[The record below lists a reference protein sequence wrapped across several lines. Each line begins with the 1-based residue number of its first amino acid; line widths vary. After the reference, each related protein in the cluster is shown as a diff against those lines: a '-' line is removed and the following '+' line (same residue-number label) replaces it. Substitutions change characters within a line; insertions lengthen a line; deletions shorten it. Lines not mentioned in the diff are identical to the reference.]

1 MDTVRRA
8 GLDVDLQIS
17 GDRRSVPPA
26 VELSS
31 YRIIQEALTNTLK
44 HGGLGARSAVDL
56 TYSAD
61 KLLIEVSDTGLGHAH
76 EVSVGHGLIGI
87 GERVALFGGRVDYG
101 NREDAGLLCSRR
113 VTAYGYY
120 MIRVAL
126 ADDQALVRTGLRMI
140 LEAEGDIE
148 IVGEATDGNG
158 AIALS
163 GTEAPDVLLMD
174 IRMPGLDG
182 IEALRRISAMM
193 PNEGPR
199 VIMLTTFDPDDYI
212 YDALAAGA
220 SGFLLKD
227 APAEEL
233 LTAVRVVASGEA
245 VLAPSITNRLI
256 QQIKA
261 RPIRTTES
269 QVLESLTDREREV
282 LRLIAKGDTNQEIAE
297 QLFVGETTVKTHVSH
312 VLQKLGLRDRVQAV
326 VVAYECG
333 FVVPGA

>member
-1 MDTVRRA
+1 
-8 GLDVDLQIS
+8 
-17 GDRRSVPPA
+17 
-26 VELSS
+26 
-31 YRIIQEALTNTLK
+31 
-44 HGGLGARSAVDL
+44 
-56 TYSAD
+56 
-61 KLLIEVSDTGLGHAH
+61 
-76 EVSVGHGLIGI
+76 
-87 GERVALFGGRVDYG
+87 
-101 NREDAGLLCSRR
+101 
-113 VTAYGYY
+113 

-140 LEAEGDIE
+140 LEAEGDIA
-148 IVGEATDGNG
+148 IVGEAVDGNG

-163 GTEAPDVLLMD
+163 ATEHPDVLLMD

-193 PNEGPR
+193 PTEGPR
-199 VIMLTTFDPDDYI
+199 IIMLTTFDPDDYI

-233 LTAVRVVASGEA
+233 LTAVRVVAAGEA

-256 QQIKA
+256 QQIKT
-261 RPIRTTES
+261 RPIRTTEA

-333 FVVPGA
+333 FVVPGT

>member
-1 MDTVRRA
+1 
-8 GLDVDLQIS
+8 
-17 GDRRSVPPA
+17 
-26 VELSS
+26 
-31 YRIIQEALTNTLK
+31 
-44 HGGLGARSAVDL
+44 
-56 TYSAD
+56 
-61 KLLIEVSDTGLGHAH
+61 
-76 EVSVGHGLIGI
+76 
-87 GERVALFGGRVDYG
+87 
-101 NREDAGLLCSRR
+101 
-113 VTAYGYY
+113 

-148 IVGEATDGNG
+148 IVGEAVDGNG
-158 AIALS
+158 AIAIS
-163 GTEAPDVLLMD
+163 ATEHPDVLLMD

-193 PNEGPR
+193 PTEGPR
-199 VIMLTTFDPDDYI
+199 IIMLTTFDPDDYI

-233 LTAVRVVASGEA
+233 LTAVRVVAAGEA

-256 QQIKA
+256 QQIKT
-261 RPIRTTES
+261 RPIRTTEA

-312 VLQKLGLRDRVQAV
+312 VLRKLGLRDRVQAV

-333 FVVPGA
+333 FVIPGT

>member
-1 MDTVRRA
+1 
-8 GLDVDLQIS
+8 
-17 GDRRSVPPA
+17 
-26 VELSS
+26 
-31 YRIIQEALTNTLK
+31 
-44 HGGLGARSAVDL
+44 
-56 TYSAD
+56 
-61 KLLIEVSDTGLGHAH
+61 
-76 EVSVGHGLIGI
+76 
-87 GERVALFGGRVDYG
+87 
-101 NREDAGLLCSRR
+101 
-113 VTAYGYY
+113 

-140 LEAEGDIE
+140 LEAEGDIA
-148 IVGEATDGNG
+148 IVGEAVDGNG

-163 GTEAPDVLLMD
+163 ATEHPDVLLMD

-193 PNEGPR
+193 PTEGPR
-199 VIMLTTFDPDDYI
+199 IIMLTTFDPDDYI

-233 LTAVRVVASGEA
+233 LTAVRVVAAGEA

-256 QQIKA
+256 QQIKT
-261 RPIRTTES
+261 RPIRTTEA

-282 LRLIAKGDTNQEIAE
+282 LRLIANGDTNQEIAE

-312 VLQKLGLRDRVQAV
+312 VLRKLGLRDRVQAV

-333 FVVPGA
+333 FVVPGT

>member
-1 MDTVRRA
+1 
-8 GLDVDLQIS
+8 
-17 GDRRSVPPA
+17 
-26 VELSS
+26 
-31 YRIIQEALTNTLK
+31 
-44 HGGLGARSAVDL
+44 
-56 TYSAD
+56 
-61 KLLIEVSDTGLGHAH
+61 
-76 EVSVGHGLIGI
+76 
-87 GERVALFGGRVDYG
+87 
-101 NREDAGLLCSRR
+101 
-113 VTAYGYY
+113 

-148 IVGEATDGNG
+148 IVGEAVDGNG
-158 AIALS
+158 AIAIS
-163 GTEAPDVLLMD
+163 ATEHPDVLLMD

-193 PNEGPR
+193 PTEGPR
-199 VIMLTTFDPDDYI
+199 IIMLTTFDPDDYI

-233 LTAVRVVASGEA
+233 LTAVRVVAAGEA

-256 QQIKA
+256 QQIKT
-261 RPIRTTES
+261 RPIRTTEA

-282 LRLIAKGDTNQEIAE
+282 LRLIANGDTNQEIAE

-312 VLQKLGLRDRVQAV
+312 VLRKLGLRDRVQAV

-333 FVVPGA
+333 FVVPGT

>member
-1 MDTVRRA
+1 
-8 GLDVDLQIS
+8 
-17 GDRRSVPPA
+17 
-26 VELSS
+26 
-31 YRIIQEALTNTLK
+31 
-44 HGGLGARSAVDL
+44 
-56 TYSAD
+56 
-61 KLLIEVSDTGLGHAH
+61 
-76 EVSVGHGLIGI
+76 
-87 GERVALFGGRVDYG
+87 
-101 NREDAGLLCSRR
+101 
-113 VTAYGYY
+113 

-148 IVGEATDGNG
+148 IVGEAVDGNG
-158 AIALS
+158 AIAIS
-163 GTEAPDVLLMD
+163 ATEHPDVLLMD

-199 VIMLTTFDPDDYI
+199 IIMLTTFDPDDYI

-233 LTAVRVVASGEA
+233 LTAVRVVAAGEA

-256 QQIKA
+256 QQIKT
-261 RPIRTTES
+261 RPIRTTEA

-312 VLQKLGLRDRVQAV
+312 VLRKLGLRDRVQAV

-333 FVVPGA
+333 FVVPGT

>member
-1 MDTVRRA
+1 
-8 GLDVDLQIS
+8 
-17 GDRRSVPPA
+17 
-26 VELSS
+26 
-31 YRIIQEALTNTLK
+31 
-44 HGGLGARSAVDL
+44 
-56 TYSAD
+56 
-61 KLLIEVSDTGLGHAH
+61 
-76 EVSVGHGLIGI
+76 
-87 GERVALFGGRVDYG
+87 
-101 NREDAGLLCSRR
+101 
-113 VTAYGYY
+113 

-140 LEAEGDIE
+140 LEAEGDIA
-148 IVGEATDGNG
+148 IVGEAVDGNG

-163 GTEAPDVLLMD
+163 ATEHPDVLLMD

-193 PNEGPR
+193 PTEGPR
-199 VIMLTTFDPDDYI
+199 IIMLTTFDPDDYI

-233 LTAVRVVASGEA
+233 LTAVRVVAAGEA

-256 QQIKA
+256 QQIKT
-261 RPIRTTES
+261 RPIRTTEA

-312 VLQKLGLRDRVQAV
+312 VLRKLGLRDRVQAV

-333 FVVPGA
+333 FVVPGT

>member
-1 MDTVRRA
+1 
-8 GLDVDLQIS
+8 
-17 GDRRSVPPA
+17 
-26 VELSS
+26 
-31 YRIIQEALTNTLK
+31 
-44 HGGLGARSAVDL
+44 
-56 TYSAD
+56 
-61 KLLIEVSDTGLGHAH
+61 
-76 EVSVGHGLIGI
+76 
-87 GERVALFGGRVDYG
+87 
-101 NREDAGLLCSRR
+101 
-113 VTAYGYY
+113 

-199 VIMLTTFDPDDYI
+199 IIMLTTFDPDDYI

-261 RPIRTTES
+261 RPIRATES

>member
-1 MDTVRRA
+1 
-8 GLDVDLQIS
+8 
-17 GDRRSVPPA
+17 
-26 VELSS
+26 
-31 YRIIQEALTNTLK
+31 
-44 HGGLGARSAVDL
+44 
-56 TYSAD
+56 
-61 KLLIEVSDTGLGHAH
+61 
-76 EVSVGHGLIGI
+76 
-87 GERVALFGGRVDYG
+87 
-101 NREDAGLLCSRR
+101 
-113 VTAYGYY
+113 
-120 MIRVAL
+120 MIRVGL

-148 IVGEATDGNG
+148 IVGEAVDGNG

-163 GTEAPDVLLMD
+163 ATEHPDVLLMD

-193 PNEGPR
+193 PTEGPR
-199 VIMLTTFDPDDYI
+199 IIMLTTFDPDDYI

-233 LTAVRVVASGEA
+233 LTAVRVVAAGEA

-256 QQIKA
+256 QQIKT
-261 RPIRTTES
+261 RPIRTTEA

-282 LRLIAKGDTNQEIAE
+282 LRLIANGDTNQEIAE

-312 VLQKLGLRDRVQAV
+312 VLRKLGLRDRVQAV

-333 FVVPGA
+333 FVVPGT

>member
-1 MDTVRRA
+1 
-8 GLDVDLQIS
+8 
-17 GDRRSVPPA
+17 
-26 VELSS
+26 
-31 YRIIQEALTNTLK
+31 
-44 HGGLGARSAVDL
+44 
-56 TYSAD
+56 
-61 KLLIEVSDTGLGHAH
+61 
-76 EVSVGHGLIGI
+76 
-87 GERVALFGGRVDYG
+87 
-101 NREDAGLLCSRR
+101 
-113 VTAYGYY
+113 

-140 LEAEGDIE
+140 LEAEGDIA
-148 IVGEATDGNG
+148 IVGEAVDGNG

-163 GTEAPDVLLMD
+163 ATEHPDVLLMD

-199 VIMLTTFDPDDYI
+199 IIMLTTFDPDDYI

-220 SGFLLKD
+220 IGFLLKD

-233 LTAVRVVASGEA
+233 LNAVRVVAAGEA

-256 QQIKA
+256 QQIKT
-261 RPIRTTES
+261 RPIRTTEA

-333 FVVPGA
+333 FVVPGT

>member
-1 MDTVRRA
+1 
-8 GLDVDLQIS
+8 
-17 GDRRSVPPA
+17 
-26 VELSS
+26 
-31 YRIIQEALTNTLK
+31 
-44 HGGLGARSAVDL
+44 
-56 TYSAD
+56 
-61 KLLIEVSDTGLGHAH
+61 
-76 EVSVGHGLIGI
+76 
-87 GERVALFGGRVDYG
+87 
-101 NREDAGLLCSRR
+101 
-113 VTAYGYY
+113 

-148 IVGEATDGNG
+148 IVGEAVDGNG
-158 AIALS
+158 AIAIS
-163 GTEAPDVLLMD
+163 ATEHPDVLLMD

-193 PNEGPR
+193 PTEGPR
-199 VIMLTTFDPDDYI
+199 IIMLTTFDPDDYI

-233 LTAVRVVASGEA
+233 LTAVRVVAAGEA

-256 QQIKA
+256 QQLKT
-261 RPIRTTES
+261 RPIRTTEA

-312 VLQKLGLRDRVQAV
+312 VLRKLGLRDRVQAV

-333 FVVPGA
+333 FVIPGT

>member
-1 MDTVRRA
+1 
-8 GLDVDLQIS
+8 
-17 GDRRSVPPA
+17 
-26 VELSS
+26 
-31 YRIIQEALTNTLK
+31 
-44 HGGLGARSAVDL
+44 
-56 TYSAD
+56 
-61 KLLIEVSDTGLGHAH
+61 
-76 EVSVGHGLIGI
+76 
-87 GERVALFGGRVDYG
+87 
-101 NREDAGLLCSRR
+101 
-113 VTAYGYY
+113 

-140 LEAEGDIE
+140 LEAEGDIA
-148 IVGEATDGNG
+148 IVGEAVDGNG

-163 GTEAPDVLLMD
+163 ATEHPDVLLMD

-193 PNEGPR
+193 PTEGPR
-199 VIMLTTFDPDDYI
+199 IIMLTTFDPDDYI

-233 LTAVRVVASGEA
+233 LTAVRVVAAGEA

-256 QQIKA
+256 QQIKT
-261 RPIRTTES
+261 RPIRTTEA
-269 QVLESLTDREREV
+269 QVLETLTDREREV

-312 VLQKLGLRDRVQAV
+312 VLRKLGLRDRVQAV

-333 FVVPGA
+333 FVIPGT

>member
-1 MDTVRRA
+1 
-8 GLDVDLQIS
+8 
-17 GDRRSVPPA
+17 
-26 VELSS
+26 
-31 YRIIQEALTNTLK
+31 
-44 HGGLGARSAVDL
+44 
-56 TYSAD
+56 
-61 KLLIEVSDTGLGHAH
+61 
-76 EVSVGHGLIGI
+76 
-87 GERVALFGGRVDYG
+87 
-101 NREDAGLLCSRR
+101 
-113 VTAYGYY
+113 

-148 IVGEATDGNG
+148 IVGEAVDGNG
-158 AIALS
+158 AIAIS
-163 GTEAPDVLLMD
+163 ATEHPDVLLMD

-193 PNEGPR
+193 PTEGPR
-199 VIMLTTFDPDDYI
+199 IIMLTTFDPDDYI

-233 LTAVRVVASGEA
+233 LTAVRVVAAGEA

-256 QQIKA
+256 QQIKT
-261 RPIRTTES
+261 RPIRTTEA

-312 VLQKLGLRDRVQAV
+312 VLRKLGLRDRVQAV

-333 FVVPGA
+333 FVVPGT

>member
-1 MDTVRRA
+1 
-8 GLDVDLQIS
+8 
-17 GDRRSVPPA
+17 
-26 VELSS
+26 
-31 YRIIQEALTNTLK
+31 
-44 HGGLGARSAVDL
+44 
-56 TYSAD
+56 
-61 KLLIEVSDTGLGHAH
+61 
-76 EVSVGHGLIGI
+76 
-87 GERVALFGGRVDYG
+87 
-101 NREDAGLLCSRR
+101 
-113 VTAYGYY
+113 

-163 GTEAPDVLLMD
+163 GAEAPDVLLMD

-269 QVLESLTDREREV
+269 QVLEGLTDREREV

-312 VLQKLGLRDRVQAV
+312 VLRKLGLRDRVQAV